1 MSHVFPTYARWNITP
16 DKGEGSWLTATDGKT
31 YLDFT
36 SGIGVTGLGH
46 RHPKVEKAIIE
57 QLQKYYHTSNLFQQP
72 NQEALA
78 KKLIKV
84 TELGAVFFSNSGAE
98 ANEAAIKIAKKAT
111 GKSKIITCNGSFHG
125 RTYAT
130 MGATGQEKVRIGYG
144 PMLSKFEYVDFNDSE
159 QLQRAC
165 DEQTAAIMI
174 EMIQGEGGINPITE
188 SFVETI
194 KKVSEKTGAL
204 IIVDEIQT
212 GIGRT
217 GKAFAYQHF
226 GIHPDIVTAAKG
238 LGNGLPIGAMIGK
251 KELIEHF
258 GPGSHGSTFGG
269 NPVST
274 AAALAVTEEVFQEAF
289 LQDVTAKGQ
298 ILKEMLIE
306 KLGENSIAKDVRAI
320 GLMIGIDLVDE
331 VKAGAIIAELQKEAV
346 LVLPAGQNVIRLL
359 PPLTVTEEELTIAI
373 EKITAAINQQVTTAK

>member
-16 DKGEGSWLTATDGKT
+16 DHGKGSWLTSTDGTT

-78 KKLIKV
+78 EQLSKV
-84 TELGAVFFSNSGAE
+84 TGLSAAFFANSGAE
-98 ANEAAIKIAKKAT
+98 ANEAAIKLAKKAT

-144 PMLSKFEYVDFNDSE
+144 PMLSTFAYVDFNNSE
-159 QLQRAC
+159 QLQAVA
-165 DEQTAAIMI
+165 DEETAAIMI
-174 EMIQGEGGINPITE
+174 EIIQGEGGINPITE
-188 SFVETI
+188 AFIETI
-194 KKVSEKTGAL
+194 NEVSSRTGAL

-217 GKAFAYQHF
+217 GKPFAYQHF
-226 GIHPDIVTAAKG
+226 NIQPDIVTAAKG
-238 LGNGLPIGAMIGK
+238 LGNGLPIGAMLGK
-251 KELIEHF
+251 EELVPYF
-258 GPGSHGSTFGG
+258 GAGSHGSTFGG

-274 AAALAVTEEVFQEAF
+274 AAALAVVEEVFEVSF
-289 LQDVTAKGQ
+289 LQEVAAKGEF
-298 ILKEMLIE
+298 LKNQLIE
-306 KLGENSIAKDVRAI
+306 KLQDQAAVKDVRAV
-320 GLMIGIDLVDE
+320 GLMVGIDLVDE
-331 VKAGAIIAELQKEAV
+331 VKAPAIIAELQKDEL

-359 PPLTVTEEELTIAI
+359 PPLNVTEEEITIAVD
-373 EKITAAINQQVTTAK
+373 KITAIIKHQVETAK

>member
-1 MSHVFPTYARWNITP
+1 MSQVFPTYARWNITP

-78 KKLIKV
+78 EQLIKV
-84 TELGAVFFSNSGAE
+84 TELGAVFFANSGAE
-98 ANEAAIKIAKKAT
+98 ANEAAIKMAKKAT
-111 GKSKIITCNGSFHG
+111 GKNKIVTCNGSFHG

-144 PMLSKFEYVDFNDSE
+144 PMLSTFEYVDFNDSE
-159 QLQRAC
+159 QLQSVC

-174 EMIQGEGGINPITE
+174 EIIQGEGGINPITE

-194 KKVSEKTGAL
+194 KEVSEKTGVL

-217 GKAFAYQHF
+217 GKPFAYQHF
-226 GIHPDIVTAAKG
+226 GLQPDIVTAAKG

-251 KELIEHF
+251 KELIEYF

-269 NPVST
+269 NPIST

-289 LQDVTAKGQ
+289 LKEVAAKGAF
-298 ILKEMLIE
+298 LKAKLVE
-306 KLGENSIAKDVRAI
+306 KLEAQPIVKDVRAI
-320 GLMIGIDLVDE
+320 GLMIGIDLVDD

>member
-16 DKGEGSWLTATDGKT
+16 DKGEGSWLTATDDTT

-78 KKLIKV
+78 EHLIKV
-84 TELGAVFFSNSGAE
+84 TELGAVFFANSGAE

-130 MGATGQEKVRIGYG
+130 MGATGQEKVRIGFG
-144 PMLSKFEYVDFNDSE
+144 PMLSTFEYVDFNDSE
-159 QLQRAC
+159 QLQAVV

-188 SFVETI
+188 SFVKTI
-194 KKVSEKTGAL
+194 RDVSEKTGAL

-212 GIGRT
+212 GVGRT
-217 GKAFAYQHF
+217 GKPFAYQHF
-226 GIHPDIVTAAKG
+226 GLQPDIVTVAKG
-238 LGNGLPIGAMIGK
+238 LGNGLPIGAMMGK
-251 KELIEHF
+251 KELIEFF

-274 AAALAVTEEVFQEAF
+274 AAALAVTEVVFQEAF
-289 LQDVTAKGQ
+289 LQEVTAKGDF
-298 ILKEMLIE
+298 LKANLMANLEE
-306 KLGENSIAKDVRAI
+306 QSVVKDVRAI
-320 GLMIGIDLVDE
+320 GLMVGIDLVDE
-331 VKAGAIIAELQKEAV
+331 VKAGTVIAELQKEGV

-359 PPLTVTEEELTIAI
+359 PPLTVTEEELTMAI
-373 EKITAAINQQVTTAK
+373 SKITAIINQQVTTAK

>member
-1 MSHVFPTYARWNITP
+1 MSQVFPTYARWNITP
-16 DKGEGSWLTATDGKT
+16 DKGLGSWLTATDGKT

-78 KKLIKV
+78 EQLTKV
-84 TELGAVFFSNSGAE
+84 TNLGAVFFANSGAE
-98 ANEAAIKIAKKAT
+98 ANEAAIKMAKKAT
-111 GKSKIITCNGSFHG
+111 GKSKIVTCNGSFHG

-144 PMLSKFEYVDFNDSE
+144 PMLSTFEYVDFNDSQ
-159 QLQRAC
+159 QLQSVV

-188 SFVETI
+188 SFVKTI
-194 KKVSEKTGAL
+194 KEVAEKTGAL

-217 GKAFAYQHF
+217 GKPFAYQHY
-226 GIHPDIVTAAKG
+226 GLQPDIVTAAKG

-251 KELIEHF
+251 KELIEYF

-274 AAALAVTEEVFQEAF
+274 AAALAVAEEIFQESF
-289 LQDVTAKGQ
+289 LQEVAAKGDF
-298 ILKEMLIE
+298 LKEKLIE
-306 KLGENSIAKDVRAI
+306 KLEGQSIVKDVRAI
-320 GLMIGIDLVDE
+320 GLMVGIDLVDE
-331 VKAGAIIAELQKEAV
+331 VKAGTIIAELQKEEV

>member
-16 DKGEGSWLTATDGKT
+16 DKGEGSWLTDTDGNT
-31 YLDFT
+31 YLDLT

-46 RHPKVEKAIIE
+46 RHPNVEKAIIE

-78 KKLIKV
+78 EKLINV
-84 TELGAVFFSNSGAE
+84 TELGAVFFANSGAE

-144 PMLSKFEYVDFNDSE
+144 PMLSTFEYVDFNDSE
-159 QLQRAC
+159 QLKAVA
-165 DEQTAAIMI
+165 DEKTAAIMVEI
-174 EMIQGEGGINPITE
+174 IQGEGGINPITE
-188 SFVETI
+188 SFVKTI
-194 KKVSEKTGAL
+194 KEVSEKTGAL

-217 GKAFAYQHF
+217 GKPFAYQHY
-226 GIHPDIVTAAKG
+226 GLQPDIVTAAKG
-238 LGNGLPIGAMIGK
+238 LGNGLPIGAMLGK
-251 KELIEHF
+251 KELIEFF

-274 AAALAVTEEVFQEAF
+274 AAALAVTEEVFQETF
-289 LQDVTAKGQ
+289 LQEVAAKGEF
-298 ILKEMLIE
+298 LKAKLIE
-306 KLGENSIAKDVRAI
+306 KLEGQSVVKDVRAI
-320 GLMIGIDLVDE
+320 GLMVGIDLVDE
-331 VKAGAIIAELQKEAV
+331 VKAGTLIAELQKEGV

-359 PPLTVTEEELTIAI
+359 PPLTVTEEELAMAI
-373 EKITAAINQQVTTAK
+373 SKITAVINKQVTTAK

>member
-16 DKGEGSWLTATDGKT
+16 DKGEGSWLTATDGTT

-78 KKLIKV
+78 EHLIKV
-84 TELGAVFFSNSGAE
+84 TELGAVFFANSGAE

-130 MGATGQEKVRIGYG
+130 MGATGQEKVRIGFG
-144 PMLSKFEYVDFNDSE
+144 PMLSTFEYVDFNDSE
-159 QLQRAC
+159 QLQAVV

-188 SFVETI
+188 SFVKTI
-194 KKVSEKTGAL
+194 RDVSEKTGAL

-212 GIGRT
+212 GVGRT
-217 GKAFAYQHF
+217 GKPFAYQHF
-226 GIHPDIVTAAKG
+226 GLQPDIVTVAKG
-238 LGNGLPIGAMIGK
+238 LGNGLPIGAMMGK
-251 KELIEHF
+251 KELIEFF

-274 AAALAVTEEVFQEAF
+274 AAALAVTEVVFQEAF
-289 LQDVTAKGQ
+289 LQEVTAKGDF
-298 ILKEMLIE
+298 LKANLIANLE
-306 KLGENSIAKDVRAI
+306 EQSVVKDVRAI
-320 GLMIGIDLVDE
+320 GLMVGIDLVDE
-331 VKAGAIIAELQKEAV
+331 VKAGTVIAELQKEGV

-359 PPLTVTEEELTIAI
+359 PPLTVTEEELTMAI
-373 EKITAAINQQVTTAK
+373 SKITAIINQQVTTAK

>member
-16 DKGEGSWLTATDGKT
+16 DQGKGSWLTATDGTT

-46 RHPKVEKAIIE
+46 RNPKVEKAIIN

-78 KKLIKV
+78 EQLSKV
-84 TELGAVFFSNSGAE
+84 TGLGAAFFANSGAE
-98 ANEAAIKIAKKAT
+98 ANEAAIKLAKKAT

-144 PMLSKFEYVDFNDSE
+144 PMLSSFAYVDFNNSE
-159 QLQRAC
+159 QLQEAA
-165 DEQTAAIMI
+165 DDQTAAIMVEI
-174 EMIQGEGGINPITE
+174 IQGEGGINLITE
-188 SFVETI
+188 AFVATI
-194 KKVSEKTGAL
+194 NEVAKKTGAL
-204 IIVDEIQT
+204 IIIDEIQT
-212 GIGRT
+212 GVGRT
-217 GKAFAYQHF
+217 GKPFAYQHF
-226 GIHPDIVTAAKG
+226 DIQPDIVTVAKG
-238 LGNGLPIGAMIGK
+238 LGNGLPIGAMLGK
-251 KELIEHF
+251 QELVQYF

-274 AAALAVTEEVFQEAF
+274 AAALAVVEEVFEESF
-289 LQDVTAKGQ
+289 LQEVTAKGEF
-298 ILKEMLIE
+298 LKKQLSE
-306 KLGENSIAKDVRAI
+306 KLEDQVAVKDVRAV
-320 GLMIGIDLVDE
+320 GLMVGIDLVDK
-331 VKAGAIIAELQKEAV
+331 VKAAAIIAELQKQEL

-359 PPLTVTEEELTIAI
+359 PPLNVTEEEITIAVD
-373 EKITAAINQQVTTAK
+373 KMTAVIMQQVETAK

>member
-1 MSHVFPTYARWNITP
+1 MSQVFPTYARWNITP
-16 DKGEGSWLTATDGKT
+16 DKGLGSWLTATDGKI

-78 KKLIKV
+78 EQLIKV
-84 TELGAVFFSNSGAE
+84 TELGAVFFANSGAE
-98 ANEAAIKIAKKAT
+98 ANEAAIKMAKKAT
-111 GKSKIITCNGSFHG
+111 GKNKIVTCNGSFHG

-144 PMLSKFEYVDFNDSE
+144 PMLSTFEYVDFNDSE
-159 QLQRAC
+159 QLQSVC

-194 KKVSEKTGAL
+194 KEVSEKTGAL

-217 GKAFAYQHF
+217 GKPFAYQHF
-226 GIHPDIVTAAKG
+226 GLQPDIVTAAKG

-251 KELIEHF
+251 KELIEYF

-274 AAALAVTEEVFQEAF
+274 AAALAVTEEIFQEAF
-289 LQDVTAKGQ
+289 LQEVAVKGAFLKAK
-298 ILKEMLIE
+298 LVE
-306 KLGENSIAKDVRAI
+306 KLEGQPIVKDVRAI
-320 GLMIGIDLVDE
+320 GLMIGIDLVDD

>member
-31 YLDFT
+31 YLDLT

-84 TELGAVFFSNSGAE
+84 TELGAVFFANSGAE

-130 MGATGQEKVRIGYG
+130 MGATGQEKVRMGYG
-144 PMLSKFEYVDFNDSE
+144 PMLSTFEYVDFNDSE
-159 QLQRAC
+159 QLQSVC

-217 GKAFAYQHF
+217 GKAFAYQYF

-289 LQDVTAKGQ
+289 LQNVTAKGQ

-306 KLGENSIAKDVRAI
+306 KLEEQSIVKDVRAV

-331 VKAGAIIAELQKEAV
+331 VKVGTIIAELQKEGV
-346 LVLPAGQNVIRLL
+346 SFFQLVKTYSVCFHH
-359 PPLTVTEEELTIAI
+359 
-373 EKITAAINQQVTTAK
+373 

>member
-16 DKGEGSWLTATDGKT
+16 DHGKGSWLTATDGTT

-46 RHPKVEKAIIE
+46 RYPKVEKAIIE

-78 KKLIKV
+78 EQLSKV
-84 TELGAVFFSNSGAE
+84 TGLSAVFFANSGAE
-98 ANEAAIKIAKKAT
+98 ANEAAIKLAKKAT
-111 GKSKIITCNGSFHG
+111 GKNKIITCNGSFHG

-144 PMLSKFEYVDFNDSE
+144 PMLSTFAYVDFNNSE
-159 QLQRAC
+159 QLQAVG
-165 DEQTAAIMI
+165 DEETAAIMI
-174 EMIQGEGGINPITE
+174 EIIQGEGGINPITE
-188 SFVETI
+188 AFIETI
-194 KKVSEKTGAL
+194 NEVSSKTGAL

-217 GKAFAYQHF
+217 GKPFAYQHF
-226 GIHPDIVTAAKG
+226 NIQPDIVTVAKG
-238 LGNGLPIGAMIGK
+238 LGNGLPIGAMLGK
-251 KELIEHF
+251 EELIQYF
-258 GPGSHGSTFGG
+258 GAGSHGSTFGG

-274 AAALAVTEEVFQEAF
+274 AAALAVVEEVFEVSF
-289 LQDVTAKGQ
+289 LQEVAAKGEF
-298 ILKEMLIE
+298 LKNQLIE
-306 KLGENSIAKDVRAI
+306 KLQDQAAVKDVRAL
-320 GLMIGIDLVDE
+320 GLMVGIDLVDE
-331 VKAGAIIAELQKEAV
+331 VKAPAIIAELQKDEL

-359 PPLTVTEEELTIAI
+359 PPLNVTEEEITIAVD
-373 EKITAAINQQVTTAK
+373 KITAIIKHQVETAK